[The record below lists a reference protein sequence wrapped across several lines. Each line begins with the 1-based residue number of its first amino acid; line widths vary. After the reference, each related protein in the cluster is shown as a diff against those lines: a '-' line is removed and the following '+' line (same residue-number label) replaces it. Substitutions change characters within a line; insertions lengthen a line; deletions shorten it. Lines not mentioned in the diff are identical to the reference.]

1 MTMTP
6 INRIPLAGM
15 TEQGMIDSE
24 GNRGSIEAGDALTA
38 LIDHTGDQDAISC
51 TLDWAMQLRDRTG
64 CDWGTAIDIAMVAY
78 FG

>member
-24 GNRGSIEAGDALTA
+24 TASVEWEIGDALAA
-38 LIDHTGDQDAISC
+38 LIDHTGDQNALSI
-51 TLDWAMQLRDRTG
+51 TLDWAMQLRERAG
-64 CDWGTAIDIAMVAY
+64 CDWGTAIRVGMIAY